1 MPLICLSSFYTQIH
15 KRRTMMLQ
23 NGLEEKRGW
32 WDGSSVYRGPAP
44 SHEEQTVH
52 PGSHCP
58 EDKWGWGWFHESQVQ
73 ENSLSQMKK
82 SRMTGHPMPTT
93 LPLTKRHT
101 HEYTHTNTNRQDT
114 QTDRQTYK

>member
-52 PGSHCP
+52 PAVIALKTSGAGAGFMSPRFKKIACP
-58 EDKWGWGWFHESQVQ
+58 K
-73 ENSLSQMKK
+73 
-82 SRMTGHPMPTT
+82 
-93 LPLTKRHT
+93 
-101 HEYTHTNTNRQDT
+101 
-114 QTDRQTYK
+114 

>member
-1 MPLICLSSFYTQIH
+1 
-15 KRRTMMLQ
+15 MMLQ

-32 WDGSSVYRGPAP
+32 WDGSSVYRAPAP
-44 SHEEQTVH
+44 SHEQTVH

-82 SRMTGHPMPTT
+82 A
-93 LPLTKRHT
+93 
-101 HEYTHTNTNRQDT
+101 E
-114 QTDRQTYK
+114 